1 MPINLASR
9 RGFLSTGSLALAS
22 VAATGRLPAFAQ
34 DAQTQVLLGVA
45 AQQLPAIPASKRT
58 VIIDTDP
65 GQDDA
70 IALLFALAAP
80 ERLDVRALTVS
91 VGNMPLSVTEKNT
104 RRVRDWAGR
113 TEVPVYAGYP
123 RPLIREP
130 IFADDVHGKTG
141 LDGPTLHEPRGP
153 LAPGHAVDYLISTL
167 RAAAPASVVV
177 VGLGPLTN
185 IAAAL
190 NMAPDIKPAIS
201 EIVVLGGS
209 WGVGGNITPA
219 ATFNLYADPEA
230 ASVVFRSGVPVT
242 AISHDAARRVLVTPE
257 RIAPFRQMGNNAG
270 KVVADILDSAMEYAM
285 RRRGVKV
292 GPMYDPCVIAYLLQ
306 PELFKGARVP
316 VDIETRG
323 EFTSGATV
331 VDFRGYTK
339 RKNNTL
345 WINAVDIDGFY
356 RLLEKQIARLP

>member
-1 MPINLASR
+1 M
-9 RGFLSTGSLALAS
+9 
-22 VAATGRLPAFAQ
+22 
-34 DAQTQVLLGVA
+34 D
-45 AQQLPAIPASKRT
+45 KRC
-58 VIIDTDP
+58 
-65 GQDDA
+65 
-70 IALLFALAAP
+70 
-80 ERLDVRALTVS
+80 
-91 VGNMPLSVTEKNT
+91 
-104 RRVRDWAGR
+104 
-113 TEVPVYAGYP
+113 
-123 RPLIREP
+123 
-130 IFADDVHGKTG
+130 
-141 LDGPTLHEPRGP
+141 
-153 LAPGHAVDYLISTL
+153 
-167 RAAAPASVVV
+167 AAPASVAV

-230 ASVVFRSGVPVT
+230 ASVVFRGGVPVT
-242 AISHDAARRVLVTPE
+242 AVSHDAARRVLVTPE

-270 KVVADILDSAMEYAM
+270 KVVADILDSAMDYAM

-323 EFTSGATV
+323 EFTAGTTV

-339 RKNNTL
+339 RKANTL

-356 RLLEKQIARLP
+356 RLLGQQIARLPYDVSRGRCVVSLLPLLGEGRDGGIRTPSSPTHLRSGCSRPCQLTGVSKGWPAMCRVALSMKRTTDA

>member
-1 MPINLASR
+1 M
-9 RGFLSTGSLALAS
+9 
-22 VAATGRLPAFAQ
+22 
-34 DAQTQVLLGVA
+34 
-45 AQQLPAIPASKRT
+45 
-58 VIIDTDP
+58 IIDTDP

-123 RPLIREP
+123 RPLIRDP

-141 LDGPTLHEPRGP
+141 LDGPALHEPRGP

-167 RAAAPASVVV
+167 RAAAPNSVVV

-190 NMAPDIKPAIS
+190 NMAPDIKAAIS
-201 EIVVLGGS
+201 EVVVLGGS

-270 KVVADILDSAMEYAM
+270 KVVADILDSAMDYAM

-339 RKNNTL
+339 RKANTL
-345 WINAVDIDGFY
+345 WVNAVDIDGFY